1 MQALLGIDIGTTGV
15 KAALFAANDGHV
27 LSSAFVDYPLFHP
40 QPGWAEQNPEDW
52 WQATLAATR
61 SCLANGAQHGVTPAD
76 VRGIGLSGQMHGVVL
91 LDETYKVLR
100 PCIIWADQRSEAQ
113 CRWMT
118 EKVGASRLIELV
130 SNPALPGFSAPKALW
145 VRDNEPEIFAQTRTL
160 ILPKDYIRF
169 SLTGV
174 LAMEISD
181 AAGTCLLDVKHG
193 RWSSEVLEAIGFDPS
208 LLPPVVAA
216 DVVCGEITGEVEQ
229 FTGLLAG
236 TPVAGGGAD
245 NACGAVGNGVVHPG
259 LALVSIGTSG
269 VLLAHAATPQVDV
282 SGPIP
287 RVHTFNH
294 AVPHA
299 WYLMGVTQSAGL
311 SLLWVRDNIG
321 LPERALEHWTGLD
334 AYELLIREAEGVLPG
349 SDGLLFLP
357 YLQGERTPHLDAYAR
372 GGWIG
377 LTASHNRRHLVR
389 SVLEGVAFS
398 LKDCFA
404 IIQEQGLTLE
414 QVRATGVGAKS
425 PLWRQI
431 IADVLGVELVTTNAQ
446 EGPAFGAAL
455 LAGVA
460 SGVYAS
466 VEQACD
472 ATVRVVERTEPRP
485 DAEPIYARAYETYQA
500 LYPALKPIIS
510 RPVSTWRT
518 FSEHGHDMLCT

>member
-1 MQALLGIDIGTTGV
+1 MQALLGIDLGTTGV
-15 KAALFAANDGHV
+15 KAALFAAEDGHV
-27 LSSAFVDYPLFHP
+27 ISSAFVDYPLVHP
-40 QPGWAEQNPEDW
+40 HPGWAEQDPEQW
-52 WQATLAATR
+52 WKATITAIR
-61 SCLANGAQHGVTPAD
+61 SCLTEGAELGVVPGE
-76 VRGIGLSGQMHGVVL
+76 VRGVGLSGQMHGVVL
-91 LDETYKVLR
+91 LDQEYKVLR
-100 PCIIWADQRSEAQ
+100 PCIIWADQRSDVQ

-118 EKVGASRLIELV
+118 EQVGASHLIEYV

-145 VRDNEPEIFAQTRTL
+145 VRDNEPEIFAKTRTI

-169 SLTGV
+169 RLTGV

-193 RWSSEVLEAIGFDPS
+193 SWSQEVLRAIGFDAT

-216 DVVCGEITGEVEQ
+216 DAVCGAITGEVEQ
-229 FTGLLAG
+229 LTGLLAG

-245 NACGAVGNGVVHPG
+245 NACGAVGNGIVRPG

-269 VLLAHAATPQVDV
+269 VLLAHADAPQVDV

-299 WYLMGVTQSAGL
+299 WYLMGVTQGAGL
-311 SLLWVRDNIG
+311 SLRWVRDNIG
-321 LPERALEHWTGLD
+321 LPEQALERWTGLD
-334 AYELLIREAEGVLPG
+334 AYELLTKEAECVSPG

-377 LTASHNRRHLVR
+377 LTASHNRCHLVR
-389 SVLEGVAFS
+389 AVLEGVAFS

-404 IIQEQGLTLE
+404 IIQEQGLELE
-414 QVRATGVGAKS
+414 QLRATGGGAKS
-425 PLWRQI
+425 LLWRQI
-431 IADVLGVELVTTNAQ
+431 LADVLGVQLVTTTAK

-466 VEQACD
+466 VPQACEM
-472 ATVRVVERTEPRP
+472 TVRVVDRTEPRP
-485 DAEPIYARAYETYQA
+485 ELEHVYASAYEKYRA
-500 LYPALKPIIS
+500 LYPALKPIFAS
-510 RPVSTWRT
+510 QY
-518 FSEHGHDMLCT
+518 

>member
-1 MQALLGIDIGTTGV
+1 MDALLGIDLGTTGV
-15 KAALFAANDGHV
+15 KAALFAADDGRV
-27 LSSAFVDYPLFHP
+27 LSWAFVDYPLSHP
-40 QPGWAEQNPEDW
+40 HPGWAEQNPEEW
-52 WQATLAATR
+52 WQATLTAIR
-61 SCLANGAQHGVTPAD
+61 LCLTDGVGEGISPSN
-76 VRGIGLSGQMHGVVL
+76 VRGVGLSGQMHGVVL
-91 LDETYKVLR
+91 LDEQSMVLR

-118 EKVGASRLIELV
+118 ERVGAERLIDYV

-145 VRDNEPEIFAQTRTL
+145 VRDNEPDIFARARTL
-160 ILPKDYIRF
+160 LLPKDYIRF
-169 SLTGV
+169 RLTGK

-193 RWSSEVLEAIGFDPS
+193 VWSREVLEAIEFDPA
-208 LLPPVVAA
+208 LLPPVVPA
-216 DVVCGEITGEVEQ
+216 DTICGSTTEEVEQ
-229 FTGLLAG
+229 LTGLLAG

-245 NACGAVGNGVVHPG
+245 NACGAVGNGVVRPG

-269 VLLAHAATPQVDV
+269 VVLAYTDTPQVDR

-294 AVPHA
+294 AVPRA
-299 WYLMGVTQSAGL
+299 WYLMGVTQGAGL
-311 SLLWVRDNIG
+311 SLRWVRDNIG

-334 AYELLIREAEGVLPG
+334 AYALLTKEAEGVPAG

-377 LTASHNRRHLVR
+377 LTASHDRRHLVR

-398 LKDCFA
+398 LKDCFT
-404 IIQEQGLTLE
+404 IIEEQGLTLE
-414 QVRATGVGAKS
+414 QVRATGGGAKS

-460 SGVYAS
+460 SGIYSS
-466 VEQACD
+466 VQQACE
-472 ATVRVVERTEPRP
+472 ATIRIVERTLPQS
-485 DAEPIYARAYETYQA
+485 DKLVAYARAYEQFRA
-500 LYPALKPIIS
+500 LYPALKPILS
-510 RPVSTWRT
+510 HP
-518 FSEHGHDMLCT
+518 L

>member
-1 MQALLGIDIGTTGV
+1 MDALLGIDLGTTGV
-15 KAALFAANDGHV
+15 KAALFAAADGRV
-27 LSSAFVDYPLFHP
+27 LSWAFIDYPLSHP
-40 QPGWAEQNPEDW
+40 HPGWAEQNPEEW
-52 WQATLAATR
+52 WQATLTAIR
-61 SCLANGAQHGVTPAD
+61 LCLTNGVGEGVSPSN
-76 VRGIGLSGQMHGVVL
+76 VRGVGLSGQMHGVIL
-91 LDETYKVLR
+91 LDEQSMVLR

-118 EKVGASRLIELV
+118 ERVGAERLIDYV

-145 VRDNEPEIFAQTRTL
+145 VRDNEPDIFARARTL
-160 ILPKDYIRF
+160 LLPKDYIRF
-169 SLTGV
+169 RLTGE
-174 LAMEISD
+174 LAIEISD

-193 RWSSEVLEAIGFDPS
+193 VWSREVLEAIEFDPA
-208 LLPPVVAA
+208 LLPPVVPAVA
-216 DVVCGEITGEVEQ
+216 ICGSTTEEIEQ
-229 FTGLLAG
+229 LTGLLAG

-245 NACGAVGNGVVHPG
+245 NACGAVGNGVVRPG

-269 VLLAHAATPQVDV
+269 VVLAYTDTPQVDR

-294 AVPHA
+294 AVPQA
-299 WYLMGVTQSAGL
+299 WYLMGVTQGAGL
-311 SLLWVRDNIG
+311 SLRWVRDNIG

-334 AYELLIREAEGVLPG
+334 AYALLTREAEGVPAG

-377 LTASHNRRHLVR
+377 LTASHDRRHLVR

-398 LKDCFA
+398 LKDCFT
-404 IIQEQGLTLE
+404 IIEEQGLTLE
-414 QVRATGVGAKS
+414 QVRATGGGAKS

-460 SGVYAS
+460 SGIYSS
-466 VEQACD
+466 VQQACE
-472 ATVRVVERTEPRP
+472 ATIRIVERTLPQSDKP
-485 DAEPIYARAYETYQA
+485 VAYARAYEQFRA
-500 LYPALKPIIS
+500 LYPALKPILS
-510 RPVSTWRT
+510 HP
-518 FSEHGHDMLCT
+518 L

>member
-1 MQALLGIDIGTTGV
+1 MQALLGIDLGTTGV
-15 KAALFAANDGHV
+15 KAALFAAEDGHV
-27 LSSAFVDYPLFHP
+27 ISSAFVDYPLVHP
-40 QPGWAEQNPEDW
+40 HPGWAEQDPELW
-52 WQATLAATR
+52 WKATISAIR
-61 SCLANGAQHGVTPAD
+61 SCLSKGAVHGVVSGD
-76 VRGIGLSGQMHGVVL
+76 VCGVGLSGQMHGVVL
-91 LDETYKVLR
+91 LDQEYHVLR

-118 EKVGASRLIELV
+118 EQVGASRLIEYV

-145 VRDNEPEIFAQTRTL
+145 VRDNQPEIFAQTRTI

-169 SLTGV
+169 RLTGV

-193 RWSSEVLEAIGFDPS
+193 SWSQEVLLAIGFDSS

-216 DVVCGEITGEVEQ
+216 DAACGEITHEVEQ
-229 FTGLLAG
+229 LTGLLAG

-245 NACGAVGNGVVHPG
+245 NACGAVGNGVVRPG

-299 WYLMGVTQSAGL
+299 WYLMGVTQGAGL
-311 SLLWVRDNIG
+311 SLRWVRDNIG
-321 LPERALEHWTGLD
+321 LPEQALERWSGLD
-334 AYELLIREAEGVLPG
+334 AYELLAKEAEGVSPG

-389 SVLEGVAFS
+389 AVLEGVAFS

-404 IIQEQGLTLE
+404 IIQEQGLELE
-414 QVRATGVGAKS
+414 QLRATGGGAKS
-425 PLWRQI
+425 LLWRQI
-431 IADVLGVELVTTNAQ
+431 LGDVLGV
-446 EGPAFGAAL
+446 
-455 LAGVA
+455 
-460 SGVYAS
+460 
-466 VEQACD
+466 
-472 ATVRVVERTEPRP
+472 
-485 DAEPIYARAYETYQA
+485 
-500 LYPALKPIIS
+500 
-510 RPVSTWRT
+510 
-518 FSEHGHDMLCT
+518 

>member
-1 MQALLGIDIGTTGV
+1 MDALLGIDLGTTGV
-15 KAALFAANDGHV
+15 KAALFAAADGRV
-27 LSSAFVDYPLFHP
+27 LSWAFIDYPLSHP
-40 QPGWAEQNPEDW
+40 HPGWAEQNPEEW
-52 WQATLAATR
+52 WQATLTAIR
-61 SCLANGAQHGVTPAD
+61 LCLTNGVGEGVSPSN
-76 VRGIGLSGQMHGVVL
+76 VRGVGLSGQMHGVVL
-91 LDETYKVLR
+91 LDEQSMVLR

-118 EKVGASRLIELV
+118 ERVGAERLIDYV

-145 VRDNEPEIFAQTRTL
+145 VRDNEPDIFARARTL
-160 ILPKDYIRF
+160 LLPKDYIRF
-169 SLTGV
+169 RLTGE
-174 LAMEISD
+174 LAIEISD

-193 RWSSEVLEAIGFDPS
+193 VWSREVLEAIEFDPA
-208 LLPPVVAA
+208 LLPPVVPAVA
-216 DVVCGEITGEVEQ
+216 ICGSTTEEIEQ
-229 FTGLLAG
+229 LTGLLAG

-245 NACGAVGNGVVHPG
+245 NACGAVGNGVVQPG

-269 VLLAHAATPQVDV
+269 VVLAYTDSPQVDR

-294 AVPHA
+294 AVPQA
-299 WYLMGVTQSAGL
+299 WYLMGVTQGAGL
-311 SLLWVRDNIG
+311 SLRWVRDNIG

-334 AYELLIREAEGVLPG
+334 AYALLTKEAEGVPAG

-377 LTASHNRRHLVR
+377 LTASHDRRHLVR

-398 LKDCFA
+398 LKDCFT
-404 IIQEQGLTLE
+404 IIEEQGLTLE
-414 QVRATGVGAKS
+414 QVRATGGGAKS

-460 SGVYAS
+460 SGIYSS
-466 VEQACD
+466 VQQACE
-472 ATVRVVERTEPRP
+472 ATIRIVERTLPQSDKP
-485 DAEPIYARAYETYQA
+485 VAYARAYEQFRA
-500 LYPALKPIIS
+500 LYPALKPILS
-510 RPVSTWRT
+510 HP
-518 FSEHGHDMLCT
+518 L